1 MLNPMKL
8 KFQFRSS
15 LMSGVLPLIAAH
27 TGFGALFAQ
36 AQQATSPTPIPKVN
50 SDNPALRSSGKSS
63 GMATPEGPLVNPQEL
78 ELLTKAADK
87 VLNRIQSEENDLY
100 LRVSYFEK
108 PDRLNP
114 NSYASKDEVAQ
125 WQDLLRQL
133 KEKYDLV
140 CKLYADLGKSL
151 DAELRTAG
159 GNDEVVARFK
169 KFIIDGFPWA
179 TIEKKKSLIADF
191 IDEQSKLL
199 SFYEKNW
206 GTWSSSDSNKP
217 EFTSA
222 SVANIYK
229 KLREQILNT
238 SEEIEKQYKEMSE

>member
-15 LMSGVLPLIAAH
+15 LMSGVLPLIA
-27 TGFGALFAQ
+27 TLTVFGALFAQ

-114 NSYASKDEVAQ
+114 NSYASKEEVAQ
-125 WQDLLRQL
+125 WQEML
-133 KEKYDLV
+133 KGMKAKHDLV
-140 CKLYADLGKSL
+140 AQLYANLGKDL
-151 DAELRTAG
+151 DVELKQTGA
-159 GNDEVVARFK
+159 N
-169 KFIIDGFPWA
+169 
-179 TIEKKKSLIADF
+179 
-191 IDEQSKLL
+191 EQL
-199 SFYEKNW
+199 
-206 GTWSSSDSNKP
+206 
-217 EFTSA
+217 
-222 SVANIYK
+222 
-229 KLREQILNT
+229 
-238 SEEIEKQYKEMSE
+238 

>member
-15 LMSGVLPLIAAH
+15 LMSGVLPLIA
-27 TGFGALFAQ
+27 TLTVFGALFAQ

-108 PDRLNP
+108 PERLNP
-114 NSYASKDEVAQ
+114 NSYASKEELGQ
-125 WQDLLRQL
+125 WQTLLQQL
-133 KEKYDLV
+133 KEKHELVSQLYTNVGKDLET
-140 CKLYADLGKSL
+140 
-151 DAELRTAG
+151 ELRNAVG
-159 GNDEVVARFK
+159 R
-169 KFIIDGFPWA
+169 
-179 TIEKKKSLIADF
+179 
-191 IDEQSKLL
+191 
-199 SFYEKNW
+199 
-206 GTWSSSDSNKP
+206 
-217 EFTSA
+217 
-222 SVANIYK
+222 
-229 KLREQILNT
+229 
-238 SEEIEKQYKEMSE
+238 